1 MVAVVFYF
9 LKTRLLASLEE
20 SIYAGEPANRNMTMS
35 PRQPKAKWSIEYG
48 FGVN

>member
-20 SIYAGEPANRNMTMS
+20 SIYAVEERTATFGIANGTL
-35 PRQPKAKWSIEYG
+35 PKPCKKLTQRT
-48 FGVN
+48 F